1 MSDTPHKVLTP
12 DAGYVYYRRVQ
23 AAEAELA
30 AAQAELKHAQMRL
43 GKMHER
49 IAELEESRALL
60 ATECREWREEA
71 MAAREKEE
79 K

>member
-1 MSDTPHKVLTP
+1 MSDSPRTTLSLWQGLQKTKC
-12 DAGYVYYRRVQ
+12 
-23 AAEAELA
+23 ELA
-30 AAQAELKHAQMRL
+30 AANK
-43 GKMHER
+43 R